1 MHIPSPKICCIE
13 RNYCTSQ
20 RLREELYGQGMAP
33 YPARCVAV
41 RRHYLRPCW
50 ADGLYL
56 ISGDER
62 FILCPDLSAEPSRLH
77 PPPPPPPILPGCR
90 LGCRR
95 RGAAAAGLL
104 KRQRLISGSAGGS
117 EPASPSWQQLDAA
130 EGSTTRIIPK
140 LCGEMN
146 IWMCSCFCY
155 AVTVGFYNL
164 RNVRVRERKQRIK
177 LQLPGMGC
185 CGKRTWKDRAS
196 QLHSWGAGRCL
207 HHC

>member
-20 RLREELYGQGMAP
+20 RLREELYGQRMAP
-33 YPARCVAV
+33 YSARCVAV

-77 PPPPPPPILPGCR
+77 PPPPSPPILPGCR

-117 EPASPSWQQLDAA
+117 EPARACQSLPEPASPSWQQLDAA
-130 EGSTTRIIPK
+130 EDSTTRIIPK

-146 IWMCSCFCY
+146 ILMSSCFCY

-164 RNVRVRERKQRIK
+164 RNVSKQRIK
-177 LQLPGMGC
+177 L
-185 CGKRTWKDRAS
+185 
-196 QLHSWGAGRCL
+196 
-207 HHC
+207 